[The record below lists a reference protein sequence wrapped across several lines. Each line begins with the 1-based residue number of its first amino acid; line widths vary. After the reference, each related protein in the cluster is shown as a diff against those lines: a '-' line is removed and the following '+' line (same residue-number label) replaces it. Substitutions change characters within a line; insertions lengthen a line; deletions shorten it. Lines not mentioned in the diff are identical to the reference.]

1 MTMKYKL
8 VKFNDS
14 YSIQRISDNISFLP
28 NSKNAVYQ
36 QFVDDIYEQG
46 IGIVEGANIQTQ
58 VSYVG
63 ARVAEYPPI
72 EDQLDKIYHSGINA
86 WKADIKKIKDKYPKT
101 QVGITTTESLP
112 SWIDTVLFDKQKEE
126 YVAAKERLA
135 QPELANGKK
144 AVIGTK
150 NVWSDKLEAYIDED
164 VIGFIIEPLPI
175 VVKDENGNNIRNP
188 LVVQDEAERVAAQE
202 VINKTPQAVIDSINT

>member
-1 MTMKYKL
+1 MTIKYKL

-14 YSIQRISDNISFLP
+14 YVIQRISDNTSFLP

-86 WKADIKKIKDKYPKT
+86 WKADIKIIKDKYPKT

-112 SWIDTVLFDKQKEE
+112 SWIDTVLFDKQKEKYIE
-126 YVAAKERLA
+126 AKERLA
-135 QPELANGKK
+135 QRELSAG
-144 AVIGTK
+144 VVDPISGMH
-150 NVWSDKLEAYIDED
+150 
-164 VIGFIIEPLPI
+164 IIEPLPL
-175 VVKDENGNNIRNP
+175 VVKDENGNDIRNP
-188 LVVQDEAERVAAQE
+188 LVVQDETEREAAQE

>member
-8 VKFNDS
+8 VKFNGS
-14 YSIQRISDNISFLP
+14 YSIQRISDNTSFIP

-46 IGIVEGANIQTQ
+46 TGIVEGANIRTQ

-101 QVGITTTESLP
+101 QVGITTTEALP
-112 SWIDTVLFDKQKEE
+112 SWIDTVLFDKQKEKYIE
-126 YVAAKERLA
+126 AKERLA
-135 QPELANGKK
+135 QRELSAG
-144 AVIGTK
+144 VVDPISGMH
-150 NVWSDKLEAYIDED
+150 
-164 VIGFIIEPLPI
+164 IIEPLPL
-175 VVKDENGNNIRNP
+175 VVKDENGNDIRNP
-188 LVVQDEAERVAAQE
+188 LVVQDEKEREAAQE
-202 VINKTPQAVIDSINT
+202 IIFKTPQAVIDSINT

>member
-8 VKFNDS
+8 VKFNGS
-14 YSIQRISDNISFLP
+14 YSIQRISDNTSFIP

-46 IGIVEGANIQTQ
+46 TGIVEGANIRTQ

-101 QVGITTTESLP
+101 QVGITTTEALP
-112 SWIDTVLFDKQKEE
+112 SWIDTALFDKQKEKYIE
-126 YVAAKERLA
+126 AKERLA
-135 QPELANGKK
+135 QRELSAG
-144 AVIGTK
+144 VVDPISGMHI
-150 NVWSDKLEAYIDED
+150 V
-164 VIGFIIEPLPI
+164 EPLPL
-175 VVKDENGNNIRNP
+175 VVKDENGNDIRNP
-188 LVVQDEAERVAAQE
+188 LVVQDEKEREAAQE
-202 VINKTPQAVIDSINT
+202 IISKTPQAVIDSINT

>member
-1 MTMKYKL
+1 MKYKL
-8 VKFNDS
+8 VKFNGS
-14 YSIQRISDNISFLP
+14 YSIQRISDNTSFIP

-46 IGIVEGANIQTQ
+46 TGIVEGANIRTQ

-112 SWIDTVLFDKQKEE
+112 SWIDTVLFDKQKEKYIE
-126 YVAAKERLA
+126 AKERLA
-135 QPELANGKK
+135 QRELSAG
-144 AVIGTK
+144 VVDPISGMH
-150 NVWSDKLEAYIDED
+150 
-164 VIGFIIEPLPI
+164 IIEPLPL
-175 VVKDENGNNIRNP
+175 VVKDENGNDIRNP
-188 LVVQDEAERVAAQE
+188 LVVQDEKEREAAQE
-202 VINKTPQAVIDSINT
+202 IIFKTPQAVIDSINT

>member
-101 QVGITTTESLP
+101 QVGITSIAPLP
-112 SWIDTVLFDKQKEE
+112 SWIDTIIFEKQKEE
-126 YVAAKERLA
+126 YIEAKARLA
-135 QPELANGKK
+135 QHELANGL
-144 AVIGTK
+144 VHPRNGT
-150 NVWSDKLEAYIDED
+150 YI
-164 VIGFIIEPLPI
+164 VEPLPI
-175 VVKDENGNNIRNP
+175 WVDGERNP
-188 LVVQDEAERVAAQE
+188 KVVQDEAERAAAQE